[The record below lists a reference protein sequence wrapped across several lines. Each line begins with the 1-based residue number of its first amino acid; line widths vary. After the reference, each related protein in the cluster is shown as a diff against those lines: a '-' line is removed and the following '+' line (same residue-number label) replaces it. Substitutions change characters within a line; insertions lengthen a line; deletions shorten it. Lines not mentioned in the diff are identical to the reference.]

1 MGRKVDERLLVLR
14 SYFQRAPNP
23 VRGFYGGA
31 LSWHCF
37 PTGGLEAG
45 EACGVVG
52 DSPSS
57 VHWAQTLINHL
68 FRGYRAT
75 VRTYATNS
83 STLKRKWHLIHCGI
97 AGNSADL

>member
-1 MGRKVDERLLVLR
+1 MGGRRSKRGWDELGGGVSVGQMKVDERLLVLR

-23 VRGFYGGA
+23 VRGLYGGA

-68 FRGYRAT
+68 FRGY
-75 VRTYATNS
+75 
-83 STLKRKWHLIHCGI
+83 
-97 AGNSADL
+97 